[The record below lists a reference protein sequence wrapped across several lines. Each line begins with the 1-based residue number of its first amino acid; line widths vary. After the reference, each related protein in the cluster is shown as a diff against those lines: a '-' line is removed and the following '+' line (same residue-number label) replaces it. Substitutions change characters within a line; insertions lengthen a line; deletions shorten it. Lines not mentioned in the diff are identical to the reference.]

1 MKYRNYMIYEVLC
14 VIALFAFIIW
24 VCATHKGGTKKSVDE
39 IASPVCQAI
48 AQDQMEKKTNMD
60 ASKAFGFDIDKTDGI
75 VYYANDNVMDVSEM
89 LIVKLADANDA
100 EEFKAAIENRVSDR
114 ENLYK
119 NYAPEQYAL
128 LEDSIIRTD
137 GNIVFYCTAVNSDEL
152 YEAYKKAL

>member
-1 MKYRNYMIYEVLC
+1 MKYKNYRILEALC
-14 VIALFAFIIW
+14 VVALIAFIIW
-24 VCATHKGGTKKSVDE
+24 VCATHKGGTQKSVDE
-39 IASPVCQAI
+39 VAAPVCVAI
-48 AQDQMEKKTNMD
+48 AQDQMAKKTNLD
-60 ASKAFGFDIDKTDGI
+60 ASKAFGFDIDKTEGI

-89 LIVKLADANDA
+89 LIVKLNNAGDAA
-100 EEFKAAIENRVSDR
+100 EFKTAIQNRVTDR

-128 LEDSIIRTD
+128 LEDCIIRTD